1 MKKENGQKSYTHILR
16 RNLSYYKIMKIQKED
31 ILTDILYYKFLHP
44 QNWIKGKD
52 EGKVLTKETIKGQAL
67 DLLVLPS

>member
-1 MKKENGQKSYTHILR
+1 
-16 RNLSYYKIMKIQKED
+16 MKIQKED